1 MVISEPV
8 TTISFFRYK
17 SVANQWWGFKQMGL
31 AGDLLKEVP
40 GLRFHKMLG
49 SGAGNGFSIWPN
61 FGVYGLLGVWDSEHA
76 AERFFKQHD
85 LFADFKE
92 RCEGWWTVYME
103 AAKAHG
109 KWEGEM
115 PFPITT
121 TYDPEKPVAVITR
134 ATIHTHHL
142 WRFWR
147 FVPAVSRSMED
158 KEGLLFSVGIG
169 ELPLVQQATFSL
181 WQNSELMMAYAYR
194 SKHHK
199 EVVRRT
205 RELGW
210 YKEELFCRFHPYR
223 TEGDWEEGKTPA
235 SMLLVKA

>member
-1 MVISEPV
+1 MSV
-8 TTISFFRYK
+8 TTISFFRYATLPDK
-17 SVANQWWGFKQMGL
+17 WWGFKQMGL
-31 AGDLLKEVP
+31 AGEALGAVP

-61 FGVYGLLGVWDSEHA
+61 LGVYGLLGVWSHEAAARQFFDRHA
-76 AERFFKQHD
+76 
-85 LFADFKE
+85 LFQNFRG

-109 KWEGEM
+109 EWEGQM
-115 PFPITT
+115 PFPITAD
-121 TYDPEKPVAVITR
+121 YDPERPVAVITR

-147 FVPAVSRSMED
+147 FVPPVSRSVEN

-181 WQNSELMMAYAYR
+181 WKNSELMTAYAYR
-194 SKHHK
+194 SKYHK

-210 YKEELFCRFHPYR
+210 YKEELFCRFHPYQA
-223 TEGDWEEGKTPA
+223 EGNWKNGATPA
-235 SMLLVKA
+235 DALFQRA